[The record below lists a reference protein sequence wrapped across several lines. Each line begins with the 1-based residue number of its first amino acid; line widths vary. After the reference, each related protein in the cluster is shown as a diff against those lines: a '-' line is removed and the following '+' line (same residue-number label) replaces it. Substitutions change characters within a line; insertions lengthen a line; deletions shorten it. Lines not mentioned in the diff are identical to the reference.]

1 MGHVP
6 DSRIYI
12 NMTIQMP
19 TVFRCRARHV
29 SKHHYSA
36 DGKHIYEVFEGPSV
50 CFSFPS
56 PPPPSARYCMH
67 AQVHCGAYVT
77 CVFVLFLAIVRSST
91 CIKLRIPP
99 QLGINRFSLSSIEG
113 LD

>member
-1 MGHVP
+1 M
-6 DSRIYI
+6 YL
-12 NMTIQMP
+12 NTITPQMVNTFTKYLRVQVLAFP
-19 TVFRCRARHV
+19 F
-29 SKHHYSA
+29 HH
-36 DGKHIYEVFEGPSV
+36 
-50 CFSFPS
+50 PS
-56 PPPPSARYCMH
+56 PLSARYCMH